1 MKLSSVYRIEAADK
15 ADIENFFLQ
24 YWGSGLIITRGRK
37 YTPADV
43 CGFKMV
49 EEGKTIGLI
58 SYAINGDECEIV
70 SLNSV
75 SESKGV
81 GSALLEKVIQTASDA
96 KLKRVYL
103 ITTNDNCKALRFY
116 QKRGFGIKAVY
127 LYAVRR
133 SRKLKPEI
141 PLIGFNNIPV
151 EHEIELEYLTE

>member
-1 MKLSSVYRIEAADK
+1 MKLSKAYTIEKADK
-15 ADIENFFLQ
+15 TDIENFFLQ
-24 YWGSGLIITRGRK
+24 YWGSNLIITRGRK

-43 CGFKMV
+43 CGYKMV
-49 EEGKTIGLI
+49 EEGKIIGLI
-58 SYAINGDECEIV
+58 SYAVNSDECEVV

-116 QKRGFGIKAVY
+116 QKRGFGIIAVY
-127 LYAVRR
+127 LYAVRQ

-141 PLIGFNNIPV
+141 PLTGSNGIPI
-151 EHEIELEYLTE
+151 EHEIEMEFLMV

>member
-1 MKLSSVYRIEAADK
+1 MKLSSAYRITAADK
-15 ADIENFFLQ
+15 TDISNFFVE
-24 YWGSGLIITRGRK
+24 YWGSDLIITRGRK

-58 SYAINGDECEIV
+58 SYAINSDECEVV

-75 SESKGV
+75 SQSKGV
-81 GSALLEKVIQTASDA
+81 GSALLEKVIQTASDTD
-96 KLKRVYL
+96 LRRVYL

-116 QKRGFGIKAVY
+116 QKRGFSIKAVY
-127 LYAVRR
+127 LFAVSR
-133 SRKLKPEI
+133 SRKQKPEI
-141 PLIGFNNIPV
+141 PLIGYDGIPV

>member
-1 MKLSSVYRIEAADK
+1 MKLSSAYRIETAGK
-15 ADIENFFLQ
+15 TDIENFFLQ

-58 SYAINGDECEIV
+58 SYAINSDECEVV

-75 SESKGV
+75 SESKGA
-81 GSALLEKVIQTASDA
+81 GSALLEKVIQTASEA

-116 QKRGFGIKAVY
+116 QKRGFSINAVY

-141 PLIGFNNIPV
+141 PLIGFDNIPV
-151 EHEIELEYLTE
+151 EHEIELEYMTL